1 MAKVGRNEP
10 CPCRSGR
17 KTKRC
22 CGQASGPSPEAL
34 AAAELHGWR
43 AAGAVQLVDHD
54 DGELR
59 SLFAAAVNLPV
70 EFGEV
75 VVDLPRLLPPALV
88 ELRAAVELMPD
99 LPATAPLTQMP
110 LNEGLVARASAE
122 FGVLARVALARA
134 VLDLNDAGEVSSCCA
149 AAAVVDLAED
159 DSLLLEVSV
168 VQALRVDLGRSPRAS
183 GIILPS
189 AVA

>member
-22 CGQASGPSPEAL
+22 CGQESGPSPEAL
-34 AAAELHGWR
+34 ATAELHGWR

-54 DGELR
+54 GWELR

-70 EFGEV
+70 EFSEA
-75 VVDLPRLLPPALV
+75 VVDLPRPLPPAVV
-88 ELRAAVELMPD
+88 ELRAALELMPD
-99 LPATAPLTQMP
+99 WPANVPLTRMP
-110 LNEGLVARASAE
+110 LDDGLVVRASAE
-122 FGVLARVALARA
+122 FGALARVGLARA
-134 VLDLNDAGEVSSCCA
+134 VLGLNDAGQVSSCCA

-159 DSLLLEVSV
+159 DSLLLQVSV
-168 VQALRVDLGRSPRAS
+168 VQALRVDLGHAARAS
-183 GIILPS
+183 GTGMPA